1 MQIDIVT
8 NKEIARRLRI
18 SESKACRLVRLYRD
32 AHSLPKY
39 SPVEWVK
46 FYDFLGLEVKPSQ
59 KFHKLQFLQPPVR
72 RSLYSFRMIMTNE

>member
-1 MQIDIVT
+1 MQPFSDINKTLKKQIDMQIDIVT
-8 NKEIARRLRI
+8 NKEIARRLKI

-46 FYDFLGLEVKPSQ
+46 FCDFLGL
-59 KFHKLQFLQPPVR
+59 
-72 RSLYSFRMIMTNE
+72 

>member
-1 MQIDIVT
+1 MQPFSDINKTLKKQIDMQIDIVT

-46 FYDFLGLEVKPSQ
+46 FCDFLGLEVKPS
-59 KFHKLQFLQPPVR
+59 
-72 RSLYSFRMIMTNE
+72 

>member
-1 MQIDIVT
+1 MQPFSDINKTLKKQIDMQIDIVT
-8 NKEIARRLRI
+8 NKEIARRLKI

-46 FYDFLGLEVKPSQ
+46 FCDFLGLEVKLS
-59 KFHKLQFLQPPVR
+59 
-72 RSLYSFRMIMTNE
+72 

>member
-1 MQIDIVT
+1 MQPFSGINKTLKKQIDMQIDIVT
-8 NKEIARRLRI
+8 NKEIARRLKI

-46 FYDFLGLEVKPSQ
+46 FCDFLGLEVKPS
-59 KFHKLQFLQPPVR
+59 
-72 RSLYSFRMIMTNE
+72 